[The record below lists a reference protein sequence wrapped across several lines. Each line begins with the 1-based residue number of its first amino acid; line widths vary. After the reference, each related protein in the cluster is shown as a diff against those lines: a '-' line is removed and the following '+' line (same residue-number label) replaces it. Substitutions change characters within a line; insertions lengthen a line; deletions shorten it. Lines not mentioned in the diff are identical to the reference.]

1 MFRRPLRV
9 TSVGVSTQIVVGT
22 ERARAGF
29 AGNSCE
35 NMGFRSTDDQEGV
48 VMGLSK
54 LSRSVE
60 GARVLITGAGSG
72 MGRATAHV
80 FADQGAHVVVADRDA
95 SGVAAVVAEITAEYG
110 PDRVRGVTGDVS
122 TPQGRNELVAAVVD
136 AWGGVDVLINNAG
149 VSLVTSVFSDEDSF
163 LQNWDQTLA
172 INVSAHAHLIRLC
185 LPYLMKAPN
194 GGRVVNIASTE
205 GIVATGGL
213 SAYTASKHAVIGLTK
228 NCAVELGRHNITVN
242 AICPGPIDTA
252 MTAGIEQDDKEKY
265 ARRKVPLRRYGIP
278 EEVAQMTLS
287 LCLPAASYTNGAAL
301 VVDGGMTIKHG

>member
-1 MFRRPLRV
+1 
-9 TSVGVSTQIVVGT
+9 
-22 ERARAGF
+22 
-29 AGNSCE
+29 
-35 NMGFRSTDDQEGV
+35 MGFRSTDDQEGV

-80 FADQGAHVVVADRDA
+80 FADQGARVVVADRDA

-110 PDRVRGVTGDVS
+110 SDRVRGVTGDVS